1 MQRRA
6 LIVAGSA
13 GPHETAASVLGRF
26 GLNDIEDSPNV
37 DSAIDALRREHYDL
51 IIIPLQDITQ
61 LQLAAMDREIRRG
74 RFTFVIGTAP
84 KSDPEL
90 ILRAMRAGIHEFLVY
105 PPDPTELAGAVD
117 RLMRRN
123 PSDGKR
129 GEVYAI
135 FNSKGGLGTTTIAVN
150 LASAFASNNPQS
162 RVALVD
168 LVVEGGDVRVFLNL
182 KPAYHLGDLIEK
194 LDRVDADLLYSL
206 LTPREGGV
214 WVLPGPDSPEFDD
227 LLDSQTITTMIEHLR
242 SHFAFT
248 VLDCEH
254 HMSERTVAALD
265 QADRILLV
273 TQLTVPALRS
283 VQRTLALFRRLGYP
297 DEKMCV
303 VVNRYH
309 AARRARSG
317 EVLSLKDASDVLK
330 FPISFTLP
338 NDYRTATQALN
349 LGVPVGEVGEPSK
362 LATDFRQLAA
372 KLGGSEPVEEPDTQ
386 HGAGA
391 TVRRLFG
398 RRKGA

>member
-1 MQRRA
+1 
-6 LIVAGSA
+6 LIVAGAA
-13 GPHETAASVLGRF
+13 GPHEAAANILGRF

-37 DSAIDALRREHYDL
+37 DQAIEALRRVHYDL
-51 IIIPLQDITQ
+51 IILPLQDITQ
-61 LQLAAMDREIRRG
+61 LQLAALDREIRRG
-74 RFTFVIGTAP
+74 RFTFIIGTAP
-84 KSDPEL
+84 KSDPDL

-105 PPDPTELAGAVD
+105 PPDPTELAAAVD

-129 GEVYAI
+129 GEVYAV

-150 LASAFASNNPQS
+150 LAAAFARNNPQA

-182 KPAYHLGDLIEK
+182 RPAYHLGDLIEK

-254 HMSERTVAALD
+254 HMSERTVSALD
-265 QADRILLV
+265 LADRILLV

-283 VQRTLALFRRLGYP
+283 VQRSLSLFRTR
-297 DEKMCV
+297 KCV
-303 VVNRYH
+303 SSSTAFTPRV
-309 AARRARSG
+309 ARAPAKCCRSRMPRM
-317 EVLSLKDASDVLK
+317 SSNSRSASRC
-330 FPISFTLP
+330 PTIIAS
-338 NDYRTATQALN
+338 
-349 LGVPVGEVGEPSK
+349 
-362 LATDFRQLAA
+362 
-372 KLGGSEPVEEPDTQ
+372 
-386 HGAGA
+386 
-391 TVRRLFG
+391 RR
-398 RRKGA
+398 RR